1 MGIVYF
7 EALIYAWMVESV
19 EYIMNKAVVTAIQQ

>member
-7 EALIYAWMVESV
+7 EALI
-19 EYIMNKAVVTAIQQ
+19 

>member
-7 EALIYAWMVESV
+7 EEFGQASTNTNDTRVILQFPDR
-19 EYIMNKAVVTAIQQ
+19 N